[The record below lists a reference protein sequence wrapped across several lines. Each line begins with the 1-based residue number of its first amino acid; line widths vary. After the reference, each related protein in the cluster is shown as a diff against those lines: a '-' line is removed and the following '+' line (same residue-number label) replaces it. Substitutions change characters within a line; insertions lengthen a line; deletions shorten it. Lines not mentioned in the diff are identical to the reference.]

1 MKDTMELRNKLGG
14 FRPRMIPNVGMV
26 MVRNPTL
33 TRLRRCLHDPEFSKE
48 EHQHI
53 YAWVLYR
60 RYRGWA
66 Q

>member
-1 MKDTMELRNKLGG
+1 MKDSMELRNKLGG
-14 FRPRMIPNVGMV
+14 YRQRTIPNVGTIWI
-26 MVRNPTL
+26 RNPTL
-33 TRLRRCLHDPEFSKE
+33 TRLRRCLHDSAFSKE
-48 EHQHI
+48 EHQQI